1 MSVDAIITACVII
14 GAVVLFISEKF
25 SIDLV
30 ALMIMGALVVTGV
43 ISPLESMAGFSNSA
57 TMTVAFM
64 FVISAAILK
73 TGSLQYVT
81 GLLTTIFRNHYQRGV
96 ILLMLTVSAVSAFI
110 NNTPVV
116 AVMIPVTTQIAKNAN
131 RAASKLLIPVSY
143 ASIFG
148 GTCTLIGTS
157 TNILVNGIA
166 EQNGIE
172 AFSMFSFTPLG
183 LIFVAVG
190 SAFMILFGQRLLP
203 SRKAGSDSELETNLL
218 EYLAEIEILPES
230 GLSGKSI
237 LSSPLVKEL
246 EIEILELRRQSIT
259 LNLPQGD
266 TVLMVGD
273 ILKVRCN
280 VEKIRQ
286 VKDSLKV
293 KVMPFSDEN
302 ADPEDQAAGSSAF
315 VELVIPT
322 NSELEG
328 KTLREFDFRRRF
340 RASPLAIRHREEVLQ
355 EQLQDVKLRAGD
367 VILCEMKSHYLA
379 QHKGTNR
386 DQNVPFII
394 LSEQGILNFNAKQF
408 YLVMSIVVGVI
419 FTASVNLLPIV
430 TSTMLGVI
438 ALVLTGVLNMK
449 EVYRSIQW
457 PIVFLLAGALS
468 LGVAMQNSGLAEMLA
483 KMIVDQF
490 SSYGPVAILAGIYL
504 LTSILTELMSNNA
517 TAALVAPLSIA
528 TALQLGLSPVPF
540 LVATMFAASSSFMT
554 PIGYQTNTM
563 IYSAG
568 GYKFRDFMRVGVWLN
583 LLFWIISVA
592 LIPYFFPF

>member
-81 GLLTTIFRNHYQRGV
+81 GLLTSIFRNHYQRGV

-190 SAFMILFGQRLLP
+190 STFMILFGQRLLP

-246 EIEILELRRQSIT
+246 EIEILELRRQSMT

-302 ADPEDQAAGSSAF
+302 ADSEDQAAGSSAF

-468 LGVAMQNSGLAEMLA
+468 LGVAMQNSGLAAMLA

-517 TAALVAPLSIA
+517 TAALVAPISIA

>member
-14 GAVVLFISEKF
+14 GAIILFISEKF

-30 ALMIMGALVVTGV
+30 ALMIMGALVITGV
-43 ISPLESMAGFSNSA
+43 ISPQESMAGFSNSA

-203 SRKAGSDSELETNLL
+203 SRKAGSDSELETSLL

-246 EIEILELRRQSIT
+246 EIEILELRRQSTT

-302 ADPEDQAAGSSAF
+302 TDQEDQSAGSSAF

-394 LSEQGILNFNAKQF
+394 LSEQGILNFNRKQF
-408 YLVMSIVVGVI
+408 YLVMSIVIGVI
-419 FTASVNLLPIV
+419 FTASINLLPIV
-430 TSTMLGVI
+430 TSTMLGVV

-468 LGVAMQNSGLAEMLA
+468 LGVAMQNSGLAEMIA

-490 SSYGPVAILAGIYL
+490 SSYGPIAILAGIYL

-517 TAALVAPLSIA
+517 TAALVAPLAIA

-568 GYKFRDFMRVGVWLN
+568 GYKFKDFMRVGVWLN

>member
-157 TNILVNGIA
+157 SNILVNGIA

-394 LSEQGILNFNAKQF
+394 LSEQGILNFNRKQF

>member
-1 MSVDAIITACVII
+1 
-14 GAVVLFISEKF
+14 
-25 SIDLV
+25 
-30 ALMIMGALVVTGV
+30 
-43 ISPLESMAGFSNSA
+43 
-57 TMTVAFM
+57 FM

-203 SRKAGSDSELETNLL
+203 SRKAGSDSELETSLL

-246 EIEILELRRQSIT
+246 EIEILELRRQSTT

-302 ADPEDQAAGSSAF
+302 ADSEDQAAGSSAF

-394 LSEQGILNFNAKQF
+394 LSEQGILNFNRKQF

-468 LGVAMQNSGLAEMLA
+468 LGVAMQNSGLAEMIA

-568 GYKFRDFMRVGVWLN
+568 GYKFKDFMRVGIWLN

>member
-14 GAVVLFISEKF
+14 GAVALFISEKF

-203 SRKAGSDSELETNLL
+203 SRKAGSDSELETSLL

-302 ADPEDQAAGSSAF
+302 ADSEDQAAGSSAF

-394 LSEQGILNFNAKQF
+394 LSEQGILNFNRKQF

-528 TALQLGLSPVPF
+528 TALQLGLSPLPF

>member
-1 MSVDAIITACVII
+1 MGVDAIITACVII

-81 GLLTTIFRNHYQRGV
+81 GLLTSIFRNHYQRGV

-203 SRKAGSDSELETNLL
+203 SRKAGSDSELETSLL

-246 EIEILELRRQSIT
+246 EIEILELRRQSTT

-394 LSEQGILNFNAKQF
+394 LSEQGILNFNRKQF

-468 LGVAMQNSGLAEMLA
+468 LGVAMQNSGLAEMIA

-490 SSYGPVAILAGIYL
+490 ASYGPVAILAGIYL

-568 GYKFRDFMRVGVWLN
+568 GYKFKDFMRVGVWLN

>member
-1 MSVDAIITACVII
+1 MGVDAIITACVII

-81 GLLTTIFRNHYQRGV
+81 GLLTSIFRNHYQRGV

-203 SRKAGSDSELETNLL
+203 SRKAGSDSELETSLL

-246 EIEILELRRQSIT
+246 EIEILELRRQSTT

-302 ADPEDQAAGSSAF
+302 ADSEDQAAGSSAF

-394 LSEQGILNFNAKQF
+394 LSEQGILNFNRKQF

-468 LGVAMQNSGLAEMLA
+468 LGVAMQNSGLAEMIA

-490 SSYGPVAILAGIYL
+490 ASYGPVAILAGIYL

-568 GYKFRDFMRVGVWLN
+568 GYKFKDFMRVGVWLN